1 MNGMLGSQPTHRSQ
15 LSNNQAMNPQP
26 WHEMTLQTRRLCSSR
41 SEWLILGCG
50 RTQKAA
56 TVVRFYT
63 ETSGLSPAA
72 DTSASE
78 TRPREEWIKFRET
91 SVFGNRR

>member
-1 MNGMLGSQPTHRSQ
+1 MNGTLGSQPAYR
-15 LSNNQAMNPQP
+15 SNNQAMNPQP
-26 WHEMTLQTRRLCSSR
+26 WHEMTLQTRRQYSVR

-56 TVVRFYT
+56 TVVRFYI
-63 ETSGLSPAA
+63 ETSGLPPAA

-78 TRPREEWIKFRET
+78 TRSRKEWIKFRET
-91 SVFGNRR
+91 SLFRKRR